1 MIKVTAACG
10 RGCTA
15 SVAFLSTK
23 RSSWKEIM
31 GRGGGG
37 VEQFNYSSN

>member
-15 SVAFLSTK
+15 SVCLLFIKKKQLEEDNG
-23 RSSWKEIM
+23 W
-31 GRGGGG
+31 GGGG
-37 VEQFNYSSN
+37 GGGWSNSLL